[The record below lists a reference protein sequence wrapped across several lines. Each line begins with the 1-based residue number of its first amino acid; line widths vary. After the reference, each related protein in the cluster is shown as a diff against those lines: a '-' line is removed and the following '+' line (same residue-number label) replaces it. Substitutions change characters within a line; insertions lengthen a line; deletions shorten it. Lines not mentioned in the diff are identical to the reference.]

1 MRIKNKL
8 ITSIA
13 LLLMSS
19 GSYSIDVNLSTT
31 PLFLGGQA
39 APLVMLVM
47 GRDHTLYYEA
57 YNDATDLD
65 SNGAIDEYETRYAPK
80 STSSYYG
87 IFDSNLCYNYDFQEN
102 YFNPVAKANANKSCT
117 DSHWSG
123 DFLNY
128 LTTARIDA
136 VRKVLYGGQ
145 RDIDTSAETR
155 LRRTQLPHDAHSWGK
170 VYSNEMKTK
179 SSYPFDLSQYSPLP
193 TITDQEQI
201 FFANTSM
208 KGNGNITTSDPLL
221 RVLILNKLSNGATG
235 VDIKIWN
242 WLSKERPVADSNI
255 LNYGDIT
262 VNPGNSFASAESKQV
277 KDLYVRVKSCVPITV
292 TGGKYYS
299 PECKS
304 YSDSYKPEG
313 LLQQYSGSMLFGLL
327 TGSYNNNKQGG
338 VIRKEISSL
347 LDEIDSSTGVFEF
360 NKVNYNSA
368 TAAVIKNI
376 DKIRVAKY
384 NYDVDRYSYLNC
396 GWITTRLMDNGE
408 CHDWGS
414 PLAEMIYESVRYF
427 TGVLQPTQKYKY
439 TDAQSVDASLGLNE
453 VTTWSDPFA
462 ATGAGVCS
470 KPVDLI
476 INSLTPNFDSDQ
488 IPGANANFID
498 ETYTDN
504 GQNGTLYSGLTFNAT
519 TSTDIISSNEGINSN
534 SYFIG
539 DDGSATERNA
549 PTVKSVS
556 SLSAVRGLSPE
567 GPGQQGSF
575 YSAGI
580 AYFAHINDIHK
591 NNATD
596 KGIQSLTTHVVGLSS
611 PLPQIKIKVNSH
623 VVTLVPVAK
632 SVGGQSISATEG
644 SFQPTN
650 QIVDYYVDSL
660 GETSGSFWVNF
671 EDVEQG
677 ADHDM
682 DLIVHYSYSVS
693 GDNLTLT
700 TKSTYAA
707 GNIVQH
713 AGYVISGT
721 DKDGLYLDV
730 GDDDF
735 ASVNN
740 AKYYLDTPSTTDY
753 LSRKALI
760 TQDKTGKDVS
770 VPYNTDVIRTFKA
783 SGTAAANFLPSPLW
797 YIAKWGGF
805 TDTTTAG
812 HTTNIP
818 DSGEWNSRSAG
829 QPDNYYPVTNMS
841 NLPTLLGQAFANIAA
856 GSKTTTALAYS
867 SPILT
872 SASTTYAYKTS
883 FNSDNWTGDLK
894 AFQID
899 SNGTLAANA
908 TWSASTQLDAI
919 TVANRKIFTY
929 HRDGTTEN
937 KVAFSAPDGVSGSTL
952 TLSAA
957 QITTLLTDANLS
969 STTTN
974 IQNLV
979 NYLRG
984 DKTNEGT
991 DSGKFR
997 VRNHRL
1003 GDIVDSTPV
1012 FGTSITDSRKFVIVG
1027 ANDGMVHTFDADTG
1041 DEIFAYMPSI
1051 PTAVNSNHPSVA
1063 ALAKQ
1068 NYSHQFYVNGG
1079 ISLSK
1084 VTSGG
1089 TTKLI
1094 AIGTLGQGGQTVFAL
1109 DLTDLSSPTA
1119 TANLL
1124 WEFTDTELGYT
1135 GGTPSIVTLKDGT
1148 KAVVFGNGYN
1158 NTQADGSASSTGN
1171 ASIYV
1176 VNALTGLLIS
1186 RLDTKMGASADPLE
1200 KSRAN
1205 AMAQPVVLADS
1216 SFSRTAKAIYAGDL
1230 FGNLWKWNIDN
1241 IVSAQWLP
1249 GLGTAAEP
1257 LPIFIAKDASN
1268 NIQPITTRPSLAM
1281 HASANGVMVLF
1292 GTGKYV
1298 ESTDNTY
1305 DLPTATPTYFGTQSF
1320 YGIRDYKDNTG
1331 ISSLISRSDLKQ
1343 RVITAEIKIGDNY
1356 KRLIDTSSDMTTL
1369 PGAIDWSTKKGW
1381 YLDLSN
1387 SSAEILGTGA
1397 AAKSV
1402 NGERTVTNSS
1412 VLLQKLAF
1420 TTLIPGTDVCA
1431 GTNSGWSM
1439 ELNAS
1444 EGTLYV
1450 PLTRII
1456 SLQDES
1462 TISYLT
1468 SQKST
1473 NGILSSPSKVYSN
1486 DGGSVQSL
1494 NQVVSSNGDTRTT
1507 AGDRITSRQESWKQV
1522 Y

>member
-1 MRIKNKL
+1 M
-8 ITSIA
+8 T

-19 GSYSIDVNLSTT
+19 SSYSADVNLSTT

-65 SNGAIDEYETRYAPK
+65 GNGAIDEYETRYAPK

-87 IFDSNLCYNYDFQEN
+87 IFDSNLCYDYDFQEN
-102 YFNPVAKANANKSCT
+102 YFNPVAKANADKSCA

-145 RDIDTSAETR
+145 RDIDTSTETR

-170 VYSNEMKTK
+170 VYTNAMKLATNT
-179 SSYPFDLSQYSPLP
+179 YPFDLSKYSPLP
-193 TITDQEQI
+193 SITDDEQI

-208 KGNGNITTSDPLL
+208 SYSNNGNGNNSVNINDPLL
-221 RVLILNKLSNGATG
+221 RILILPKKNGSG
-235 VDIKIWN
+235 SDIKIWN
-242 WLSKERPVADSNI
+242 WLSKERPVADNYI
-255 LNYGDIT
+255 LDYDNIT
-262 VNPGNSFASAESKQV
+262 VNPGNSFASANSKQV
-277 KDLYVRVKSCVPITV
+277 KDIFVRVKSCVPIS
-292 TGGKYYS
+292 GYYS

-304 YSDSYKPEG
+304 YSNSYKPEG
-313 LLQQYSGSMLFGLL
+313 LLQQYSNSMLFGLL
-327 TGSYNNNKQGG
+327 TGSYSNNKQGG
-338 VIRKEISSL
+338 VVRKQISSL
-347 LDEIDSSTGVFEF
+347 TDEIDSSTGQFNF
-360 NKVNYNSA
+360 NKIA
-368 TAAVIKNI
+368 TTAPSVIRNI
-376 DKIRVAKY
+376 NNFVVAKF
-384 NYDVDRYSYLNC
+384 NYTDRDYSGC
-396 GWITTRLMDNGE
+396 GWITTRIMNNGE

-414 PLAEMIYESVRYF
+414 PLAEMLYESVRYF
-427 TGVLQPTQKYKY
+427 TGVLQPTPEYKY
-439 TDAQSVDASLGLNE
+439 TDNQSVDASLGLNE
-453 VTTWSDPFA
+453 VTAWTDPFT

-488 IPGANANFID
+488 VPGANANFKD
-498 ETYTDN
+498 VNYTDDGKN
-504 GQNGTLYSGLTFNAT
+504 GELYSGLTFNAT
-519 TSTDIISSNEGINSN
+519 TSTDIISSNEGINNN

-596 KGIQSLTTHVVGLSS
+596 SSIQSLTTHVVGLSS
-611 PLPQIKIKVNSH
+611 PLPQIKINVNGH
-623 VVTLVPVAK
+623 VVTMVPVAK
-632 SVGGQSISATEG
+632 SVGGQSILATEG

-660 GETSGSFWVNF
+660 SETSGSFWVNF

-682 DLIVHYSYSVS
+682 DLIVRYAYSVNN
-693 GDNLTLT
+693 GVLTLT
-700 TKSTYAA
+700 TRSTYAA
-707 GNIVQH
+707 GGIVQH

-730 GDDDF
+730 GDDSAGSND
-735 ASVNN
+735 V
-740 AKYYLDTPSTTDY
+740 KYYLDTPSTTNY

-760 TQDKTGKDVS
+760 AQNKSGQDGF
-770 VPYNTDVIRTFKA
+770 VPFKTDVVRTFTA
-783 SGTAAANFLPSPLW
+783 SGAAANFLPSPLW

-805 TDTTTAG
+805 TDSTTTG

-818 DSGEWNSRSAG
+818 DAGEWDSLSTG

-856 GSKTTTALAYS
+856 GSKSTTALAYS
-867 SPILT
+867 SPILST
-872 SASTTYAYKTS
+872 SSTAYAYKTS
-883 FNSDNWTGDLK
+883 FNSDNWTGDIK
-894 AFQID
+894 AYQID
-899 SNGTLAANA
+899 SNGVLATNA
-908 TWSASTQLDAI
+908 TWSASSQLDVA
-919 TVANRKIFTY
+919 TVATRKIFTY
-929 HRDGTTEN
+929 YKNGATVN
-937 KVAFSAPDGVSGSTL
+937 KVDLRAPSTTSGSTS

-957 QITTLLTDANLS
+957 QITTLLADASLT

-1012 FGTSITDSRKFVIVG
+1012 SGTSITDSRKFVIVG
-1027 ANDGMVHTFDADTG
+1027 ANDGMVHIFDAATG
-1041 DEIFAYMPSI
+1041 NEIFAYMPSI
-1051 PTAVNSNHPSVA
+1051 PTAVNSYHPSVA

-1079 ISLSK
+1079 ISLTK

-1094 AIGTLGQGGQTVFAL
+1094 AIGTLGQGGQTVYAL

-1119 TANLL
+1119 TTNLL
-1124 WEFTDTELGYT
+1124 WEFTDPELGYT

-1148 KAVVFGNGYN
+1148 KAAVFGNGYN
-1158 NTQADGSASSTGN
+1158 NTQADGSASTTGN
-1171 ASIYV
+1171 ASIFV
-1176 VNALTGLLIS
+1176 VNALDGTLIS
-1186 RLDTKMGASADPLE
+1186 RLDTKVGASADPLT

-1205 AMAQPVVLADS
+1205 AMAQPVVLADNVYS
-1216 SFSRTAKAIYAGDL
+1216 SSGVRKAKAIYAGDL
-1230 FGNLWKWNIDN
+1230 FGNLWKWNIDDTD
-1241 IVSAQWLP
+1241 STKWAP
-1249 GLGTAAEP
+1249 GLGTTASP
-1257 LPIFIAKDASN
+1257 LPIFVAKDANN

-1305 DLPTATPTYFGTQSF
+1305 DLPTSGTPTTFGIQSF
-1320 YGIRDYKDNTG
+1320 YGIRDYKDNVG
-1331 ISSLISRSDLKQ
+1331 IGSLISRSDLKQ

-1356 KRLIDTSSDMTTL
+1356 KRLIDTSSDMVTL
-1369 PGAIDWSTKKGW
+1369 PAAIDWSTKKGW

-1402 NGERTVTNSS
+1402 NGERSVTNSS
-1412 VLLQKLAF
+1412 VSLQKLAF

-1450 PLTRII
+1450 PLTKVVN
-1456 SLQDES
+1456 LEDES

-1468 SQKST
+1468 SQKNT

-1486 DGGSVQSL
+1486 DGNAVHSV
-1494 NQVVSSNGDTRTT
+1494 NQVVSSNGDVVTT
-1507 AGDRITSRQESWKQV
+1507 TGDTITSKQESWKQA

>member
-1 MRIKNKL
+1 M
-8 ITSIA
+8 T

-19 GSYSIDVNLSTT
+19 SSYSVDVNLSTT

-57 YNDATDLD
+57 YNDATDLNG
-65 SNGAIDEYETRYAPK
+65 NGAIDEYETRYAPK
-80 STSSYYG
+80 TTSSYYG
-87 IFDSNLCYNYDFQEN
+87 IFDSNLCYDYDFQNN
-102 YFNPVAKANANKSCT
+102 YFNPVAKANADKSCT
-117 DSHWSG
+117 GSHWSG

-145 RDIDTSAETR
+145 RDIDTSIETI

-170 VYSNEMKTK
+170 VYSNDMATK
-179 SSYPFDLSQYSPLP
+179 ADYPFMLSKYAPLP
-193 TITDQEQI
+193 TITDNEQI

-208 KGNGNITTSDPLL
+208 SYSNNNGNGVNSVAVTDPLL
-221 RVLILNKLSNGATG
+221 RILILPKKNSSGS
-235 VDIKIWN
+235 DIKIWN
-242 WLSKERPVADSNI
+242 WLSKEQPVADNNI
-255 LNYGDIT
+255 LDYGDIT
-262 VNPGNSFASAESKQV
+262 VNPGNSFASANSKQV
-277 KDLYVRVKSCVPITV
+277 KDIFVRVKSCIPIAI
-292 TGGKYYS
+292 TGGTYYS
-299 PECKS
+299 PECRS
-304 YSDSYKPEG
+304 YSGSYKPEG
-313 LLQQYSGSMLFGLL
+313 LLQKYSNNMLFGLL

-338 VIRKEISSL
+338 VVRKEISSL
-347 LDEIDSSTGVFEF
+347 SDEIDGSTGQFNF
-360 NKVNYNSA
+360 NKIA
-368 TAAVIKNI
+368 TTAPSIIRNI
-376 DKIRVAKY
+376 NNFVVAKFDY
-384 NYDVDRYSYLNC
+384 TNRNYSNC
-396 GWITTRLMDNGE
+396 GWITTRIMNNGE

-414 PLAEMIYESVRYF
+414 PLAEMLYESVRYF
-427 TGVLQPTQKYKY
+427 TGGLQPTPEYKY
-439 TDAQSVDASLGLNE
+439 TDNQSVDASLGLNE
-453 VTTWSDPFA
+453 VTTWTDPFT

-488 IPGANANFID
+488 IPGANANFKD
-498 ETYTDN
+498 ANYTDN
-504 GQNGTLYSGLTFNAT
+504 GKNGEIYSGLTFNAT
-519 TSTDIISSNEGINSN
+519 TSTDIISSHEGINGH

-539 DDGSATERNA
+539 DDGSNTELNA
-549 PTVKSVS
+549 PTAKSVS

-567 GPGQQGSF
+567 GPGQQGSY

-596 KGIQSLTTHVVGLSS
+596 KGNQSLTTHVVGLSS
-611 PLPQIKIKVNSH
+611 PLPQIKINVNNH
-623 VVTLVPVAK
+623 IVTMVPVAK
-632 SVGGQSISATEG
+632 SVGGSSILATEG
-644 SFQPTN
+644 AFQPTN
-650 QIVDYYVDSL
+650 QIVDYYVESL
-660 GETSGSFWVNF
+660 SPTSGSFLVNF

-682 DLIVHYSYSVS
+682 DLIVRYAYSVNN
-693 GDNLTLT
+693 GVLTLT
-700 TKSTYAA
+700 TRSTYAA
-707 GNIVQH
+707 GGIVQH

-730 GDDDF
+730 GDESAGPND
-735 ASVNN
+735 V
-740 AKYYLDTPSTTDY
+740 KYYLDTPSTTNY

-760 TQDKTGKDVS
+760 AQNKSGQDS
-770 VPYNTDVIRTFKA
+770 FVPFKTDVVRTFTG
-783 SGTAAANFLPSPLW
+783 SGTAANFLPSPLW

-805 TDTTTAG
+805 TDTTTTG

-818 DSGEWNSRSAG
+818 DAGEWDSLTTG

-856 GSKTTTALAYS
+856 GSKTTTPLAYS
-867 SPILT
+867 SPILVT
-872 SASTTYAYKTS
+872 ASTTYAYKTS

-899 SNGTLAANA
+899 SNGVLAANA
-908 TWSASTQLDAI
+908 TWSASTQLDAK
-919 TVANRKIFTY
+919 TVSERKIFTY
-929 HRDGTTEN
+929 YRNGNDTPS
-937 KVAFSAPDGVSGSTL
+937 KVEFSAPTRLRGSSSGLSATQISTL
-952 TLSAA
+952 LS
-957 QITTLLTDANLS
+957 DANL
-969 STTTN
+969 TGTN
-974 IQNLV
+974 AEKLTKIQNLV

-1012 FGTSITDSRKFVIVG
+1012 SGTSITDSRKFVIFG
-1027 ANDGMVHTFDADTG
+1027 ANDGMVHILDAG
-1041 DEIFAYMPSI
+1041 SGNEIFAYMPSI
-1051 PTAVNSNHPSVA
+1051 PTAVNSYHPSVA

-1068 NYSHQFYVNGG
+1068 TYSHQFYVNGG
-1079 ISLSK
+1079 ISLAK
-1084 VTSGG
+1084 VTSGD

-1094 AIGTLGQGGQTVFAL
+1094 AIGTLGQGGQTVYAL

-1119 TANLL
+1119 TTNLL
-1124 WEFTDTELGYT
+1124 WEFTDPELGYT

-1158 NTQADGSASSTGN
+1158 NTQADGSASTTGN
-1171 ASIYV
+1171 ASIFV
-1176 VNALTGLLIS
+1176 VNALNGALIS
-1186 RLDTKMGASADPLE
+1186 RLDTKVGASADPLT

-1205 AMAQPVVLADS
+1205 AMAQPVVLADNVYS
-1216 SFSRTAKAIYAGDL
+1216 SNGVRKAKAIYAGDL
-1230 FGNLWKWNIDN
+1230 FGNLWKWNIDDTD
-1241 IVSAQWLP
+1241 SSHWAP
-1249 GLGTAAEP
+1249 GLGTTAAP
-1257 LPIFIAKDASN
+1257 SPIFVAKDAGGH
-1268 NIQPITTRPSLAM
+1268 IQPITTRPSLAM
-1281 HASANGVMVLF
+1281 HASANGIMVLF

-1305 DLPTATPTYFGTQSF
+1305 DLPTSGTPTTFGIQSF
-1320 YGIRDYKDNTG
+1320 YGIRDYKDNVG
-1331 ISSLISRSDLKQ
+1331 IGSLISRSDLQQ

-1356 KRLIDTSSDMTTL
+1356 KRLIDTSSDMVTL
-1369 PGAIDWSTKKGW
+1369 PAAIDWSTKKGW

-1397 AAKSV
+1397 AAASV
-1402 NGERTVTNSS
+1402 NGERSVTNSS
-1412 VLLQKLAF
+1412 VSLQKLAF

-1450 PLTRII
+1450 PLTKVV

-1468 SQKST
+1468 SQKNT

-1486 DGGSVQSL
+1486 DGSSVHSV
-1494 NQVVSSNGDTRTT
+1494 NQVVSSNGDVGTT
-1507 AGDRITSRQESWKQV
+1507 TGDTIASKQESWKQA

>member
-1 MRIKNKL
+1 M
-8 ITSIA
+8 T
-13 LLLMSS
+13 LLFMSPS
-19 GSYSIDVNLSTT
+19 SYSVDVNLSTT

-57 YNDATDLD
+57 YNDATDLNG
-65 SNGAIDEYETRYAPK
+65 NGAIDEYETRYAPK

-87 IFDSNLCYNYDFQEN
+87 IFDSNLCYDYDFKEN
-102 YFNPVAKANANKSCT
+102 YFNPVAKANTDKSCT
-117 DSHWSG
+117 GSHWSG

-145 RDIDTSAETR
+145 RDIDTSTETR

-179 SSYPFDLSQYSPLP
+179 SNYPFDLSQYSPLP

-208 KGNGNITTSDPLL
+208 SYSNNNGNGNNSVTTNDPLL
-221 RVLILNKLSNGATG
+221 RILILPKKNSSGN
-235 VDIKIWN
+235 DIKIWN
-242 WLSKERPVADSNI
+242 WLSKEQPVADNYI
-255 LNYGDIT
+255 LDYDNIT
-262 VNPGNSFASAESKQV
+262 VNPGNSFASANSKQV
-277 KDLYVRVKSCVPITV
+277 KDIFVRVKSCVPIS
-292 TGGKYYS
+292 GYYS
-299 PECKS
+299 SECKS

-313 LLQQYSGSMLFGLL
+313 LLQKYSNNMLFGLL
-327 TGSYNNNKQGG
+327 TGSYSNNKQGG
-338 VIRKEISSL
+338 VVRKEISSL
-347 LDEIDSSTGVFEF
+347 SDEIDSGTGQFNF
-360 NKVNYNSA
+360 NKTA
-368 TAAVIKNI
+368 TTTPSVIKNI
-376 DKIRVAKY
+376 NNLMVAKFDY
-384 NYDVDRYSYLNC
+384 TNRNYSDC
-396 GWITTRLMDNGE
+396 GWITTRIMNNGE

-414 PLAEMIYESVRYF
+414 PLAEMLYESVRYF
-427 TGVLQPTQKYKY
+427 TGVLQPTPKYKY
-439 TDAQSVDASLGLNE
+439 TEDQSVDASLGLTE
-453 VTTWSDPFA
+453 VNTWTDPFV

-488 IPGANANFID
+488 IPGANPKFID
-498 ETYTDN
+498 GNYTDN

-519 TSTDIISSNEGINSN
+519 TSTDIISSNEGIDTH
-534 SYFIG
+534 SYFVG
-539 DDGSATERNA
+539 DDGSNTELNA
-549 PTVKSVS
+549 PTAKSVS

-567 GPGQQGSF
+567 GPGQQGSY

-596 KGIQSLTTHVVGLSS
+596 KGVQNLTTHVVGLSS
-611 PLPQIKIKVNSH
+611 PLPQIKINVNGH
-623 VVTLVPVAK
+623 TVTMVPVAK
-632 SVGGQSISATEG
+632 SVGGSSISSEEG

-650 QIVDYYVDSL
+650 QIVDYYVESL
-660 GETSGSFWVNF
+660 SETSGSFLVNF

-682 DLIVHYSYSVS
+682 DLIVRYAYSVNN
-693 GDNLTLT
+693 GVLTLT
-700 TKSTYAA
+700 TRSTYAA
-707 GNIVQH
+707 GGIVQH

-730 GDDDF
+730 GDDSAGTND
-735 ASVNN
+735 V
-740 AKYYLDTPSTTDY
+740 KYYLDTPSTTNY

-760 TQDKTGKDVS
+760 AQNKTGQNDF
-770 VPYNTDVIRTFKA
+770 VPFKTDVVRTFTG
-783 SGTAAANFLPSPLW
+783 SGSAANFLPSPLW

-805 TDTTTAG
+805 TDTTTTG

-818 DSGEWNSRSAG
+818 DSGEWDSLTAG

-841 NLPTLLGQAFANIAA
+841 NLPTLLGRAFANIAA

-872 SASTTYAYKTS
+872 TSSTTYAYKTS
-883 FNSDNWTGDLK
+883 FNSDNWTGDLQ

-899 SNGTLAANA
+899 SSGALAANA
-908 TWSASTQLDAI
+908 TWSASAQLDAK
-919 TVANRKIFTY
+919 TVSERKIFTY
-929 HRDGTTEN
+929 YRNGSDTPS
-937 KVAFSAPDGVSGSTL
+937 KVDFSAPTSLTGSSSGLSATQISTL
-952 TLSAA
+952 LS
-957 QITTLLTDANLS
+957 DANL
-969 STTTN
+969 TGTDAEKLTK
-974 IQNLV
+974 IKNLV

-1012 FGTSITDSRKFVIVG
+1012 SGTSITDARKFVMVG
-1027 ANDGMVHTFDADTG
+1027 ANDGMVHVFDAATG
-1041 DEIFAYMPSI
+1041 NEIFAYMPSI
-1051 PTAVNSNHPSVA
+1051 PTAVNSYHPSVA
-1063 ALAKQ
+1063 VLAKQ

-1079 ISLSK
+1079 ISLAK
-1084 VTSGG
+1084 VTSGE

-1094 AIGTLGQGGQTVFAL
+1094 AIGTLGQGGQTVYAL

-1124 WEFTDTELGYT
+1124 WEFTNPELGYT

-1158 NTQADGSASSTGN
+1158 NTQADGSVSTTGN
-1171 ASIYV
+1171 ASIFV
-1176 VNALTGLLIS
+1176 VNALTGELIS
-1186 RLDTKMGASADPLE
+1186 RLDTKVGASADPLA

-1205 AMAQPVVLADS
+1205 AMAQPVVLADNVYS
-1216 SFSRTAKAIYAGDL
+1216 SNGVRKAKAIYAGDL
-1230 FGNLWKWNIDN
+1230 FGNLWKWNIDDTD
-1241 IVSAQWLP
+1241 SSHWTP
-1249 GLGTAAEP
+1249 GVGTTAAP
-1257 LPIFIAKDASN
+1257 SPIFIAKDAGDH
-1268 NIQPITTRPSLAM
+1268 IQPITTRPSLTM
-1281 HASANGVMVLF
+1281 HASANGIMVLF

-1305 DLPTATPTYFGTQSF
+1305 DLPTSGTPTTFGIQSF
-1320 YGIRDYKDNTG
+1320 YGIRDYKDNVG
-1331 ISSLISRSDLKQ
+1331 IGSLISRSDLQQ

-1356 KRLIDTSSDMTTL
+1356 KRLIDTSSDMVTL
-1369 PGAIDWSTKKGW
+1369 PAAIDWSTKKGW

-1402 NGERTVTNSS
+1402 NGERSVTNSS
-1412 VLLQKLAF
+1412 VSLQKLAF

-1450 PLTRII
+1450 PLTKVV

-1468 SQKST
+1468 SQKNT

-1486 DGGSVQSL
+1486 DGNSVHSV
-1494 NQVVSSNGDTRTT
+1494 NQVVSSNGDVGTT
-1507 AGDRITSRQESWKQV
+1507 TGDTIASKQESWKQA